1 MGKAVYVGTVV
12 AANNQQEAITSF
24 LKTVNS
30 TEDNKKCLFRISK
43 SSDQVYLTTLSTIV
57 SPMSPFTGDSDSPM
71 VTSKMETIASA
82 LQLPNTNEIIAKD
95 SFKLVSSVCPE
106 CDCVLVADSKK
117 LLGHCIV
124 CGAEQ
129 DQELEDEEHVDLSI
143 LNNEEEDEDG
153 FDDEESFTESS
164 EDEEDEDEEDFSGY
178 EDEEDEELDTD
189 EDEYEDEADIEA
201 GSNED
206 EEDEDED
213 EEFDEVDEDEIEAML
228 AEADEEDE
236 TDTEESDED
245 DDVEFDDETDAG
257 DEDEEEMYIS
267 EDEDDVS
274 GYEDD
279 VDACDSKVAIA
290 KASDIGILDQ
300 LEVDLVAD
308 SLDATASIANT
319 KVKLVYVPSEMI
331 ANHCWYAIVND
342 VPVAAA
348 TVHSVGAQKA
358 EIFAS
363 ESFRKATETL
373 MAQVGVV
380 AGLQDMG
387 FQSMKIHMPVKQL
400 VASNV
405 AKETAKIRQE
415 MEAQVQNMRDDLKA
429 AMSTAS
435 VGINKGF
442 FAKLTNPIKAELY
455 DLLSNAGVRNAETL
469 IDDAFSAKGD
479 DYHRALLTQ
488 AFDLLS
494 KPVDARNE
502 ISSAVASA
510 NYQRANSVDDG
521 LSLSSTVA
529 KQLGSIGTAPQN
541 MIASQNEVQ
550 PSFNQRTANVM
561 QGLVR

>member
-57 SPMSPFTGDSDSPM
+57 SPMSPFTGESDSPM

-82 LQLPNTNEIIAKD
+82 LQLPDTNEIIAKD

-143 LNNEEEDEDG
+143 LNNDDEEEGE
-153 FDDEESFTESS
+153 FDDEESFTESGD
-164 EDEEDEDEEDFSGY
+164 DEEEDFSGY
-178 EDEEDEELDTD
+178 EDEEDEDLDSDVEDEEFDEVD
-189 EDEYEDEADIEA
+189 EDEIEA
-201 GSNED
+201 GSN
-206 EEDEDED
+206 EDED

-236 TDTEESDED
+236 SDCEESSD
-245 DDVEFDDETDAG
+245 DDELDFDDETDAS
-257 DEDEEEMYIS
+257 DEDDEEMDIS
-267 EDEDDVS
+267 EDEDETDEFDVAK
-274 GYEDD
+274 EDD

-521 LSLSSTVA
+521 LSLSSTVS